1 MTLPIHTFVVIFI
14 LRFQF
19 AFFASNVFFH
29 FSALCK
35 PGYFPIHLQIVLILV
50 LQFSALRW
58 PQNRKETTSI
68 ILCLLRAWS
77 KHDFPQTQIS
87 FEGLETSTLGGE
99 EQLKRHLSVSFQ
111 IVPGL
116 DFMIGGKDTC
126 DVRKILPVKF
136 FHTFSNPGYSLPFS
150 ESTLLSGWLNR

>member
-1 MTLPIHTFVVIFI
+1 MLYNPQVIVKGINATKVLDPDKQVGWDDTFNSHCFSVYSHFY
-14 LRFQF
+14 FNFTF

-68 ILCLLRAWS
+68 LLRLLWAWS

-87 FEGLETSTLGGE
+87 VGELETSTLGG
-99 EQLKRHLSVSFQ
+99 
-111 IVPGL
+111 
-116 DFMIGGKDTC
+116 
-126 DVRKILPVKF
+126 
-136 FHTFSNPGYSLPFS
+136 
-150 ESTLLSGWLNR
+150 